1 MTSAK
6 SRVSQGSKKQMR
18 SLFVTGA
25 GGFVGH
31 HMVQMVAAGVFG
43 ECELHS
49 MPEGLDIRDV
59 DGLRASIASVK
70 PDWVVHLAAR
80 SFVPDSFA
88 NPRETFDVNFLGT
101 LNLLCALRDEAF
113 TGRLLY
119 VSSGDVY
126 GSVPEQALP
135 VSELYPAV
143 PRNPYAVSKLSAEML
158 CNQWHLSEKMDVV
171 IARPFNHIGP
181 AQDSRFVVPGF
192 ARQICRIAAGEQ
204 EARMTVGDLDVS
216 RDFSDVRD
224 VVRAYAALL
233 REGKSGTV
241 YNVSSGRE
249 VMIRSILRQLCE
261 LAGVDPAI
269 DEDQARLRPNEQ
281 RRMVASSERLQR
293 DTGWKPQISLEASLV
308 QILEYFRMNEAP

>member
-1 MTSAK
+1 MTSAT
-6 SRVSQGSKKQMR
+6 SRVSPASIQMHR
-18 SLFVTGA
+18 LYVTGA

-31 HMVQMVAAGVFG
+31 HLVQVVAEGVFG

-49 MPEGLDIRDV
+49 MPDGLDIRDA
-59 DGLRASIASVK
+59 DGLRASVALVK
-70 PDWVVHLAAR
+70 PDWVIHLAAR
-80 SFVPDSFA
+80 SFVPDSFV
-88 NPRETFDVNFLGT
+88 NPRETFDVNVLGT
-101 LNLLCALRDEAF
+101 LNLLCALRDEGF

-135 VSELYPAV
+135 VSELYPAA
-143 PRNPYAVSKLSAEML
+143 PRNPYAVSKLSAETL
-158 CNQWHLSEKMDVV
+158 CRQWHFSEKMDVV

-192 ARQICRIAAGEQ
+192 ARQICRIAAGKQ
-204 EARMTVGDLDVS
+204 EASMVVGDLDVS

-224 VVRAYAALL
+224 VVSAYAALL
-233 REGKSGTV
+233 REGQAGAV

-249 VMIRSILRQLCE
+249 VMIRSILRQLCD
-261 LAGVDPAI
+261 LAGVDPSI

-281 RRMVASSERLQR
+281 RRMAASSERLQR
-293 DTGWKPQISLEASLV
+293 DTGWKPQISLETSLV
-308 QILEYFRMNEAP
+308 QILEYFRMNETP

>member
-1 MTSAK
+1 MTSAT
-6 SRVSQGSKKQMR
+6 SRVCPALMQMR
-18 SLFVTGA
+18 RLYVTGA
-25 GGFVGH
+25 GGFVGQH
-31 HMVQMVAAGVFG
+31 VAQMVASGVFG

-49 MPEGLDIRDV
+49 MPDGLDIRDA
-59 DGLRASIASVK
+59 DGLRASIALVK
-70 PDWVVHLAAR
+70 PDWVIHLAAR
-80 SFVPDSFA
+80 SFVPDSFV
-88 NPRETFDVNFLGT
+88 NPRETFDVNVLGT
-101 LNLLCALRDEAF
+101 LNLLCALRDEGF

-126 GSVPEQALP
+126 GSVPEDALP
-135 VSELYPAV
+135 VSEQQPAA
-143 PRNPYAVSKLSAEML
+143 PRNPYAVSKMSAETL
-158 CNQWHLSEKMDVV
+158 CRQWHFSENMDVL

-192 ARQICRIAAGEQ
+192 ARQICRIAAGNQ
-204 EARMTVGDLDVS
+204 EARIVVGDLDVS

-224 VVRAYAALL
+224 VVSAYAALL
-233 REGKSGTV
+233 REGRSGAV

-269 DEDQARLRPNEQ
+269 DEDQTRLRRNEQ

-293 DTGWKPQISLEASLV
+293 DTGWKPQISLESSLV
-308 QILEYFRMNEAP
+308 QILEYFRMNETP

>member
-1 MTSAK
+1 
-6 SRVSQGSKKQMR
+6 MR
-18 SLFVTGA
+18 RLYVTGV

-31 HMVQMVAAGVFG
+31 HLAQMVASGAFG

-49 MPEGLDIRDV
+49 VPDGMDIRDA
-59 DGLRASIASVK
+59 DGLRTSIASAK
-70 PDWVVHLAAR
+70 PDWVIHLAAR
-80 SFVPDSFA
+80 SFVPDSFV

-101 LNLLCALRDEAF
+101 LNLLCALRDTAF

-126 GSVPEQALP
+126 GAVPEDALP
-135 VSELYPAV
+135 VSELHTPE
-143 PRNPYAVSKLSAEML
+143 PRNPYAVSKLSAEIL
-158 CNQWHLSEKMDVV
+158 CKQWHLSEKMDVV

-192 ARQICRIAAGEQ
+192 ARQICRIAAGGQ
-204 EARMTVGDLDVS
+204 EARLVVGDLDVS

-233 REGKSGTV
+233 SEGQSGLT
-241 YNVSSGRE
+241 YNVCSGRE
-249 VMIRSILRQLCE
+249 VVVRTILRQLCE

-269 DEDQARLRPNEQ
+269 EEDRARMRPTEQ
-281 RRMVASSERLQR
+281 RRMVASCEQLQR
-293 DTGWKPQISLEASLV
+293 DTDWKPQISLETSLV
-308 QILEYFRMNEAP
+308 QILEYSRMNEKP

>member
-1 MTSAK
+1 MSSETSP
-6 SRVSQGSKKQMR
+6 VSPAPMPER
-18 SLFVTGA
+18 SLYVTGV
-25 GGFVGH
+25 GGFVGQH
-31 HMVQMVAAGVFG
+31 LAHMAATGVFG

-49 MPEGLDIRDV
+49 MPVRLDIRDA
-59 DGLRASIASVK
+59 DGLRASIAAVK
-70 PDWVVHLAAR
+70 PDWVIHLAAR
-80 SFVPDSFA
+80 SFVPDSFV
-88 NPRETFDVNFLGT
+88 NPRDTFDVNVLGT
-101 LNLLCALRDEAF
+101 LNLLCALRDEGF

-126 GSVPEQALP
+126 GSVPEDALP
-135 VSELYPAV
+135 VSEQHPAA
-143 PRNPYAVSKLSAEML
+143 PRNPYAVSKLSAETL
-158 CNQWHLSEKMDVV
+158 CRQWYFSEKMDVV

-192 ARQICRIAAGEQ
+192 ARQICRIAAGKQ
-204 EARMTVGDLDVS
+204 EARMVVGDLDVS

-224 VVRAYAALL
+224 VVWAYAALL
-233 REGKSGTV
+233 REGKPGTV

-249 VMIRSILRQLCE
+249 VLVRSILRQLCD

-308 QILEYFRMNEAP
+308 QILEHFRMNERP

>member
-1 MTSAK
+1 
-6 SRVSQGSKKQMR
+6 MR
-18 SLFVTGA
+18 RLYVTGV

-31 HMVQMVAAGVFG
+31 HLAQMVASGAFG

-49 MPEGLDIRDV
+49 VPDGMDIRDA
-59 DGLRASIASVK
+59 DGLRTSIASAK
-70 PDWVVHLAAR
+70 PDWVIHLAAR
-80 SFVPDSFA
+80 SFVPDSFV

-101 LNLLCALRDEAF
+101 LNLLCALRDTAF

-126 GSVPEQALP
+126 GAVPEDALP
-135 VSELYPAV
+135 VSELHTPE
-143 PRNPYAVSKLSAEML
+143 PRNPYAVSKLSAEIL
-158 CNQWHLSEKMDVV
+158 CKQWHLSEKMDVV

-192 ARQICRIAAGEQ
+192 ARQICRIAAGGQ
-204 EARMTVGDLDVS
+204 EARLVVGDLDVS

-233 REGKSGTV
+233 SEGQSGLT
-241 YNVSSGRE
+241 YNVCSGRE
-249 VMIRSILRQLCE
+249 VVVRTILRQLCE

-269 DEDQARLRPNEQ
+269 EEDRARMGPTEQ
-281 RRMVASSERLQR
+281 RRMVASCEQLQR
-293 DTGWKPQISLEASLV
+293 DTDWKPQISLETSLV
-308 QILEYFRMNEAP
+308 QILEYSRMNEKP